1 MAQPRETDEFMRA
14 LAKFDQDSAQVQS
27 TQERLKAE
35 HKKLVEQRRLALEQ
49 RLAEEGLVRCARTHT
64 SGETEEERLGLV
76 REDDVTLVRSTFG
89 HSMDPHYRIEAL
101 CPQHRPEGPNRSA
114 RDNWYYWGAIETV
127 VVRIGDRLIQSIDGE
142 DVTHLKVVTGG
153 FTEELYRHFGL
164 SPVPS
169 LPRQ

>member
-1 MAQPRETDEFMRA
+1 MAQPRETDEFLRA
-14 LAKFDQDSAQVQS
+14 LAQFDQDSAQIQS
-27 TQERLKAE
+27 TRKRLRAE
-35 HKKLVEQRRLALEQ
+35 HEKLVEQRRLALEQ
-49 RLAEEGLVRCARTHT
+49 RLAEEGLVRCARVHT
-64 SGETEEERLGLV
+64 AGETEEEGLG
-76 REDDVTLVRSTFG
+76 
-89 HSMDPHYRIEAL
+89 
-101 CPQHRPEGPNRSA
+101 
-114 RDNWYYWGAIETV
+114 NWYYWGAIETV